1 MRFLEPIW
9 IMLLIPV
16 ALWLWQWPASS
27 RLLRG
32 FRWAVWGLV
41 ILGLMAP
48 LLSWKGRGGILVVV
62 ADRSESM
69 SAEALDDQKAALD
82 QLERKRPSG
91 DQLAVV
97 SFRRTAT
104 IERFATDASFK
115 GFIQDTGKGAS
126 NLAAALDLG
135 LVQIPEKGSGRMVML
150 SDGQWT
156 GSDPAPAAARAALR
170 GISIDYR
177 SQQRPHTGDWRV
189 VQFDG
194 PDEIEVGQAAFFTAW
209 YDAPEDGPVTYSLD
223 RGTTAIASGT
233 AKAVKG
239 RNRLVFRDL
248 PVDKGTLEY
257 RLKVKSVKGDAVPEN
272 DAARL
277 LVGVRA
283 RRPILCLTP
292 TGNSSLVAL
301 LRRSGLEIVEA
312 KAGSFRLSLARLSGF
327 NAVLIENS
335 PAREIGFDN
344 LRNLAAWVQQAGGG
358 LMTTGGERMYGQGG
372 YVKSPL
378 EGVLPISMELRR
390 ENRKV
395 GVAIAVVLDRS
406 GSMSMPAADG
416 RQKIKIAADGA
427 ATVVD
432 LLGKPDHVAVF
443 AVDSLAHCV
452 VKAMPANEAK
462 KKISTI
468 RGIESEGGGIFVY
481 TGLKAAADELMKT
494 EQKNRHII
502 LFADAADAEQT
513 DDPKQE
519 YKQLIET
526 CAKANIHVSVVG
538 MGTEK
543 DCDAEYL
550 KDIARRGEG
559 RIFFSNQP
567 EDLPALFAEETFA
580 VTGGSFV
587 TDLCHFAITTPW
599 LGLGGGALPPN
610 PPVLGGYNVCFLKKE
625 AMAAA
630 VTTEAQD
637 SSPIIAY
644 WNAGAGRAI
653 SYMGEA
659 EPPPERNTLK
669 NWPHIGNFFTTMV
682 RWAAGAQGELPDGM
696 QARRI
701 IRDGTCVIDLFLDPA
716 RNTSFSKTPDVV
728 FLRERF
734 GLEPVQEKRPLVW
747 SAPDQ
752 LTCELPL
759 EDDETVLP
767 VIMVGDRRMALPPVC
782 LPYQPEFAAANPGK
796 GEPSLRQIAAAT
808 GGRERIDLA
817 SVWDEVPRSAK
828 TLDLRPWCFLLAVLV
843 LLLEVAQ
850 RRLAWL
856 DADFIARFFAN
867 APRLPGI
874 KLPEYRRR
882 RPAAGKPIHV
892 EPESVLP
899 ETPPPPP
906 SPEPEPEAKD
916 DSLAAMRQAR
926 SQAGRRMKR

>member
-1 MRFLEPIW
+1 
-9 IMLLIPV
+9 MLLIPV
-16 ALWLWQWPASS
+16 GLWLWQWPAPT

-32 FRWAVWGLV
+32 FRWLVWGLV
-41 ILGLMAP
+41 ILGLMWP
-48 LLSWKGRGGILVVV
+48 ILSWKGRGGNLVVL

-69 SAEALDDQKAALD
+69 SAEALDDQKAAID
-82 QLERKRPSG
+82 QLDRKRPAG
-91 DQLAVV
+91 DQLTVV
-97 SFRRTAT
+97 SFRRTAA
-104 IERFATDASFK
+104 IERLATDAQFK
-115 GFIQDTGKGAS
+115 GFVQDTGKGAS
-126 NLAAALDLG
+126 SLAAALDLG
-135 LVQIPEKGSGRMVML
+135 LVQIPENGSGRMVIL

-170 GISIDYR
+170 NIAIDYR

-209 YDAPEDGPVTYSLD
+209 YDAPEDGEATYSLD
-223 RGTTAIASGT
+223 RGTIAVASGSI
-233 AKAVKG
+233 KALKG

-248 PVDKGTLEY
+248 PAEKGTLEY
-257 RLKVKSVKGDAVPEN
+257 RLKVKGPKGDAVPEN
-272 DAARL
+272 DTARL

-292 TGNSSLVAL
+292 TGQSTLVSL

-312 KAGSFRLSLARLSGF
+312 KAGTVRLSLAALSGY
-327 NAVLIENS
+327 NAVLIENV

-372 YVKSPL
+372 YLKSPV
-378 EGVLPISMELRR
+378 EDVLPVSMELRR

-406 GSMSMPAADG
+406 GSMSMTAADG
-416 RQKIKIAADGA
+416 RQKIKIAAEGA
-427 ATVVD
+427 ATVVN
-432 LLGKPDHVAVF
+432 LLGRPDHVAVI
-443 AVDSLAHCV
+443 AVDSLAHTV
-452 VKAMPANEAK
+452 VGAMPAEQAK
-462 KKISTI
+462 KSISTI
-468 RGIESEGGGIFVY
+468 LGIESMGGGIFVY

-494 EQKNRHII
+494 EQRNRHII
-502 LFADAADAEQT
+502 LFADSSDAEQT
-513 DDPKQE
+513 DDPSHE
-519 YKQLIET
+519 YIQLIEN

-543 DCDAEYL
+543 DGDADYL

-559 RIFFSNQP
+559 RIFFSDRA

-587 TDLCHFAITTPW
+587 DDICPFVITTPW
-599 LGLGGGALPPN
+599 MGLGGGALPPK
-610 PPVLGGYNVCFLKKE
+610 PPDLGGYNVCFLKRQ
-625 AMAAA
+625 ALAAA
-630 VTTEAQD
+630 VTSGDQD
-637 SSPIIAY
+637 SSPIVAY

-653 SYMGEA
+653 AYMGEA
-659 EPPPERNTLK
+659 EPPKERNSLK
-669 NWPHIGNFFTTMV
+669 NWPYLGSFFSTMV

-701 IRDGTCVIDLFLDPA
+701 IRDGVCVIDLFLDPA
-716 RNTSFSKTPDVV
+716 KNTSFSKTPDVV

-734 GLEPVQEKRPLVW
+734 GMEPFQDKRPLVW

-767 VIMVGDRRMALPPVC
+767 VIMVGDRRLALPPVC
-782 LPYQPEFAAANPGK
+782 LPYQPEFAAANPSK
-796 GEPSLRQIAAAT
+796 GEAALRQIAAAT
-808 GGRERIDLA
+808 SGRERIDLA
-817 SVWDEVPRSAK
+817 SIWEEVPRSAK
-828 TLDLRPWCFLLAVLV
+828 TLDLRPWCFLLAILI
-843 LLLEVAQ
+843 LLFEIAQ

-856 DADFIARFFAN
+856 DADFFARFFAK
-867 APRLPGI
+867 APKMPAL

-882 RPAAGKPIHV
+882 RPVAENPIHI
-892 EPESVLP
+892 EPEIAPP
-899 ETPPPPP
+899 EPPKP
-906 SPEPEPEAKD
+906 SPAPEAEPKD